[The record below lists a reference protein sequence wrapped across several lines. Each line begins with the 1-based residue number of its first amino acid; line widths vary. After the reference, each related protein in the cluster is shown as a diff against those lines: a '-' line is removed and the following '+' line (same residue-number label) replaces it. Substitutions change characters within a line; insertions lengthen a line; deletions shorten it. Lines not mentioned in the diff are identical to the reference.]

1 MDPFRSAESDIGRA
15 AALSVSRRP
24 TETTP
29 PSTTVTLEELIDSL
43 PMSRMQ
49 VCTAVLCA
57 MVLLIDGYDIQVM
70 ALAVPTVAQ
79 SWSLP
84 PARFGWALSAVVIGI
99 SLGSVLLGP
108 LGDRLG
114 RRTLLIAMLAM
125 TGIAT
130 ACTAAARSPVEFVF
144 WRLATGLAL
153 GAGIPSCAS
162 LTAEAAPVGNRSLV
176 MGLMNIAS
184 PIGAFAAGFIAPPVL
199 DALGWRGSFL
209 IGGAAPLVIA
219 AFALGIPESLKFL
232 GARRPSDPRIAHYL
246 RRIAPHVDA
255 RSIRLRPSEERARES
270 WFGPLSSPLLARTL
284 LLWSLLTL
292 NLFNLYVLISWLATL
307 LEQSGWSRPAALHGA
322 VMIQAGGIFGGLLM
336 ARLMDRGATR
346 IALAAGF
353 SLSALS
359 LLLFGAVPSGLCWTV
374 LLLTTG
380 AGISGC
386 QLSLNTL
393 SAAYYPPAIK
403 ATGVGWALFIG
414 SIGSVVGPLAG
425 EWLID
430 QRLSAEAILAL
441 LAIPSLLCAAG
452 VGAMR
457 NRWQAH

>member
-1 MDPFRSAESDIGRA
+1 MDPFQSAESDMRRA
-15 AALSVSRRP
+15 AMSPAPRRSSD
-24 TETTP
+24 TTARLA
-29 PSTTVTLEELIDSL
+29 TLTVEELIDSL
-43 PMSRMQ
+43 PMSRIQ

-70 ALAVPTVAQ
+70 ALAVPTLAQ

-84 PARFGWALSAVVIGI
+84 PASFGLALSAVVIGI
-99 SLGSVLLGP
+99 SIGSGLLGP

-114 RRTLLIAMLAM
+114 RRTLLVAMLAM

-130 ACTAAARSPVEFVF
+130 ACTAAAQSPAQFVL

-184 PIGAFAAGFIAPPVL
+184 PIGAFGAGFVAPPVL
-199 DALGWRGSFL
+199 DAFGWRGAFL

-219 AFALGIPESLKFL
+219 ALALGIPESLKFL
-232 GARRPSDPRIAHYL
+232 GARRPSDPRLARYL
-246 RRIAPHVDA
+246 RLIAPHVDP
-255 RSIRLRPSEERARES
+255 RSVRLHPAEERMRES
-270 WFGPLSSPLLARTL
+270 WLGPLTSGLLARTL
-284 LLWSLLTL
+284 LLWTLLAL

-307 LEQSGWSRPAALHGA
+307 LEQSGWSRAAALHGA
-322 VMIQAGGIFGGLLM
+322 VMIQGGGIVGGLLM

-353 SLSALS
+353 GLAAAS
-359 LLLFGAVPSGLCWTV
+359 LLLFGVVPSGPWWTV
-374 LLLTTG
+374 LLLATG

-403 ATGVGWALFIG
+403 ATGVGWALLIG
-414 SIGSVVGPLAG
+414 SLGSVVGPLAG

-430 QRLSAEAILAL
+430 QRLSPEAILGL

-457 NRWQAH
+457 ARWQAH